1 MSPWRKACFVL
12 TMYPSVHWR
21 VAAHHQDLVSF
32 AQEQVLGADTSLV
45 AQPIHCLQ
53 GVTAVHR

>member
-21 VAAHHQDLVSF
+21 VAAHRQDLVSF
-32 AQEQVLGADTSLV
+32 AQEQVLGEDTSLV
-45 AQPIHCLQ
+45 ANSLPSGSDSCSS
-53 GVTAVHR
+53 VS